1 MIWRILYN
9 SLFIP
14 LGWLA
19 FQLYGLL
26 NDKARR
32 GIAGRRDLFEK
43 LEAKVS
49 QWKAGA
55 PRVWVHASSMGEFEQ
70 AKPIIA
76 MLKQR
81 RPDALVAVTFFS
93 PSGYE
98 HSQKYRDADLISYL
112 PFDSTANARRF
123 VATLKPSAAIVM
135 RYDLWPNHIRAL
147 RDAGVPA
154 ILANA
159 TMRQGGFRNI
169 PLFRGYHRDLYD
181 MLNAVLTVTDRDRDT
196 CLGYGVSR
204 AVVETAGDTRYDQ
217 VARRCEESR
226 RKRLIP
232 EGVLGG
238 KTVIVIGSSW
248 EADER
253 LLLPAFGEYCAERPD
268 MLVILVPHE
277 PTEDH
282 LAELES
288 RMEGRLTSIRFSQ
301 LVSYAGERVVVVDSV
316 GILVSL
322 YQYAHLVYVGGGF
335 GAGVHNVLEPAVY
348 GVPVMIGPNHGNSNE
363 AVELVAREA
372 IVPVDGEEAV
382 RDGLRRLLSDPALR
396 ERMGKTALA
405 FVAERRGATD
415 RILSYL
421 EKLL

>member
-14 LGWLA
+14 LGWA
-19 FQLYGLL
+19 VFQLFGLV

-43 LEAKVS
+43 LSAKVAG
-49 QWKAGA
+49 WKAGA
-55 PRVWVHASSMGEFEQ
+55 PRVWFHASSMGEFEQ
-70 AKPIIA
+70 AKPIIT
-76 MLKQR
+76 MLRQK
-81 RPDALVAVTFFS
+81 RPDVIVAVTFFS
-93 PSGYE
+93 PSGFE
-98 HSQKYRDADLISYL
+98 HSQKYREADLISYL
-112 PFDSTANARRF
+112 PFDSPGNARRF
-123 VATLKPSAAIVM
+123 VATLKPSAAIIM
-135 RYDLWPNHIRAL
+135 RYDLWPNHVRAL

-159 TMRQGGFRNI
+159 TMRRGGLRNI
-169 PLFRGYHRDLYD
+169 PLFRGYHRELYD
-181 MLNAVLTVTDRDRDT
+181 MLTAVLTVTDQDRDT

-232 EGVLGG
+232 EGVVSG
-238 KTVIVIGSSW
+238 KTVIVVGSSW

-253 LLLPAFGEYCAERPD
+253 LLLSAFEEYCAERPD
-268 MLVILVPHE
+268 ILVILVPHE

-282 LAELES
+282 LADLED
-288 RMEGRLTSIRFSQ
+288 RMEGRLSSIRFSQ
-301 LVSYAGERVVVVDSV
+301 LVSYDGERVIVVDSV

-348 GVPVMIGPNHGNSNE
+348 GVPVMIGPNHSNSNE
-363 AVELVAREA
+363 AVELIRRDA
-372 IVPVDGEEAV
+372 IIAVDGAGSV
-382 RDGLRRLLSDPALR
+382 SDNLRRLLSDAALR
-396 ERMGKTALA
+396 EKMGKTALA
-405 FVAERRGATD
+405 FVAERRGATA
-415 RILSYL
+415 RILSSL

>member
-1 MIWRILYN
+1 MIWRVLYN

-19 FQLYGLL
+19 FQIFGLV

-32 GIAGRRDLFEK
+32 GIAGRRGLFER
-43 LEAKVS
+43 LEAKLAG
-49 QWKAGA
+49 WRAGA
-55 PRVWVHASSMGEFEQ
+55 PRVWFHAASMGEFEQ
-70 AKPIIA
+70 AKPIIS
-76 MLKQR
+76 MLKAN
-81 RPDALVAVTFFS
+81 RPDVLVAVTFFS

-98 HSQKYRDADLISYL
+98 HSQKYREADLISYL
-112 PFDSTANARRF
+112 PFDSPWNARRF
-123 VATLKPSAAIVM
+123 VALLKPSAAVIM
-135 RYDLWPNHIRAL
+135 RYDLWPNHILAL
-147 RDAGVPA
+147 HAAGIPA

-159 TMRQGGFRNI
+159 TMRSGGFRNI
-169 PLFRGYHRDLYD
+169 PLFRGYHRRLYD
-181 MLNAVLTVTDRDRDT
+181 LLTAILTVTDRDRDI

-204 AVVETAGDTRYDQ
+204 AAVETAGDTRYDQ
-217 VARRCEESR
+217 VVRRCEESR
-226 RKRLIP
+226 KKRLVP
-232 EGVLGG
+232 ESVLRG

-253 LLLPAFGEYCAERPD
+253 LLLPAFEEYCAERPD
-268 MLVILVPHE
+268 LLVILVPHE

-282 LAELES
+282 LADLEA

-301 LVSYAGERVVVVDSV
+301 LVSYDGERVVVVDSV

-322 YQYAHLVYVGGGF
+322 YQYAHVVYVGGGF

-363 AVELVAREA
+363 ALELVTRRA
-372 IVPVDGEEAV
+372 VVSVDGEGGV
-382 RDGLRRLLSDPALR
+382 RDNLRRLVSDPELR
-396 ERMGKTALA
+396 EGMGKIALA
-405 FVAERRGATD
+405 FVAERRGATA
-415 RILSYL
+415 RILSSL

>member
-9 SLFIP
+9 SIFIP
-14 LGWLA
+14 LGWVV

-32 GIAGRRDLFEK
+32 GIEGRRGLFEK
-43 LEAKVS
+43 LNEKVAG
-49 QWKAGA
+49 WKAGA

-70 AKPIIA
+70 AKPIIS
-76 MLKQR
+76 MLKQK

-98 HSQKYRDADLISYL
+98 HSQNYREADLISYL
-112 PFDSTANARRF
+112 PFDSTSNARRF
-123 VATLKPSAAIVM
+123 VETLKPSAAVIM

-147 RDAGVPA
+147 RQAGIPA

-159 TMRQGGFRNI
+159 TMRRGGFRNI
-169 PLFRGYHRDLYD
+169 PLFRGYHRELYD
-181 MLNAVLTVTDRDRDT
+181 MLNAVLTVTDQDRDT

-204 AVVETAGDTRYDQ
+204 AVVETTGDTRYDQ

-226 RKRLIP
+226 KKRLIP
-232 EGVLGG
+232 DGVLSG

-253 LLLPAFGEYCAERPD
+253 LLLPAFEEFCAGRPD
-268 MLVILVPHE
+268 ILVVLVPHE
-277 PTEDH
+277 PTEEH
-282 LAELES
+282 LADLES

-322 YQYAHLVYVGGGF
+322 YQYAHVVYVGGGF

-348 GVPVMIGPNHGNSNE
+348 GVPVMIGPNHSNSNE
-363 AVELVAREA
+363 ALELIRRDA
-372 IVPVDGEEAV
+372 IIAVDGAAHMS
-382 RDGLRRLLSDPALR
+382 DNLRRLLSDAPLR
-396 ERMGKTALA
+396 EKMGKTALT
-405 FVAERRGATD
+405 FVAERRGATA